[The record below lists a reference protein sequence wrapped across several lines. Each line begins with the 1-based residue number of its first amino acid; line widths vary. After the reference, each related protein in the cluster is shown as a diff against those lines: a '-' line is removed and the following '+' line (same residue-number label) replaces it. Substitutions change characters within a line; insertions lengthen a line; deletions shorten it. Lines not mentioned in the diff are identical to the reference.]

1 MNTEGE
7 RGLVQA
13 EGVEGEDKA
22 EEVTDIE
29 SCLQQDMTPWRG
41 HGYWQSAAVS
51 LVFIFTSFYETC

>member
-13 EGVEGEDKA
+13 KGVEGEDKA

-29 SCLQQDMTPWRG
+29 SCLQQDMTPGRG
-41 HGYWQSAAVS
+41 HGY
-51 LVFIFTSFYETC
+51 